1 MPSLQSDPLPTLGKN
16 TMPNI
21 LLVEDDPTLTMF
33 YRKGLVDNGYEVTNV
48 SSCQKAI
55 DTLMREDIKL
65 VLLDMNLPD
74 GSGEQVLD
82 YIESEPALMEIPV
95 IILTGF
101 TRYTYQGSRATV
113 SQVITKPVTA
123 ATIVKEVKVAL
134 T

>member
-1 MPSLQSDPLPTLGKN
+1 
-16 TMPNI
+16 MPNI

-33 YRKGLVDNGYEVTNV
+33 YRKGLVDSGFEVTSV
-48 SSCQKAI
+48 ASCHKAI
-55 DTLMREDIKL
+55 DTLMRADIEL

-74 GSGEQVLD
+74 GSGDQVLD
-82 YIESEPALMEIPV
+82 YIESEPALMGIPV

-134 T
+134 TLG